1 VVVMKDEE
9 VKILAVLLSFSRM
22 IVSFEVQEMRYAD
35 VEGIRG
41 MKEVVAC

>member
-1 VVVMKDEE
+1 MKDEE
-9 VKILAVLLSFSRM
+9 VKISAVLLSFSRM

-41 MKEVVAC
+41 MKEVVACWL